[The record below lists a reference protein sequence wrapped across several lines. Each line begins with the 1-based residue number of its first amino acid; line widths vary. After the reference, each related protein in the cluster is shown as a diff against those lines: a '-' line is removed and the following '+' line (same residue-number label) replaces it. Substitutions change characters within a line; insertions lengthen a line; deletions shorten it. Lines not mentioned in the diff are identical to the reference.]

1 MTDGYFFSPSTC
13 GFYLSGIHS
22 DLPSDAVAISDAE
35 HEGLLAAQDAG
46 AEIVVG
52 NGGAPE
58 AKVPEIDLA
67 THKAAIAKAI
77 DAAAERE
84 RLKYI
89 TAGAGQALTYQQKA
103 DEATRYL
110 AATNPD
116 PSDYPLLSA
125 EVGVTASDIAGVAQ
139 VVKTAFTLWQVIGA
153 GIERARLTAKAA
165 VDAAQS
171 AEEADAVYSS
181 IAWPSPGGEV
191 E

>member
-1 MTDGYFFSPSTC
+1 MTDGYFFSPSTR

-35 HEGLLAAQDAG
+35 HEALLSAQDTG

-52 NGGAPE
+52 DGGVPE
-58 AKVPEIDLA
+58 AKVPDVDLA
-67 THKAAIAKAI
+67 SHKAAIAKAV

-89 TAGAGQALTYQQKA
+89 TAGAGQAMTYQQKA

-125 EVGVTASDIAGVAQ
+125 EVGVTAGDIAGVAQ
-139 VVKTAFTLWQVIGA
+139 VVKAAFTLWQVIGA

-171 AEEADAVYSS
+171 VEEADTVYSS
-181 IAWPSPGGEV
+181 IAWPAPGGEAQ
-191 E
+191 